1 MLNCKQLI
9 ICKAF
14 LYFSK
19 KEKKRRF
26 YQTMGL
32 MAHVTQ
38 PTEKEEEEEDIARL
52 PLKSPTQINNKG

>member
-19 KEKKRRF
+19 KKRF

-38 PTEKEEEEEDIARL
+38 PTEKEEEEEDMARL
-52 PLKSPTQINNKG
+52 RLKSPTQINNKG